1 MFSEDLLTQAETVL
15 ARCREMGITLA
26 TAESCTGGL
35 IAGCLTEI
43 VGSSDVVDRGYV
55 TYSNQAKM
63 DLLRVPDDMLRE
75 NGAVS
80 EQVARAMAEGA
91 LEQSKADLTVAVT
104 GVAGPGGGSDEK
116 PVGLVHIAC
125 ARKEQHTLHL
135 RCSFGDQGR
144 TKIRELTVLSALEL
158 IMKQLGQSTLA

>member
-1 MFSEDLLTQAETVL
+1 MFSDDLIAQADAVL
-15 ARCREMGITLA
+15 ECCRQMGMTLA

-43 VGSSDVVDRGYV
+43 AGSSDVVDCGYV

-63 DLLRVPDDMLRE
+63 DLLRVPADMLEE

-91 LEQSKADLTVAVT
+91 LEQSRTDLAVAVT
-104 GVAGPGGGSDEK
+104 GVAGPGGGSAEK

-125 ARKEQHTLHL
+125 ARKEHQTLHL

-144 TKIRELTVLSALEL
+144 GEIRELTVLSALEL
-158 IMKQLGQSTLA
+158 VMKQLGQSTLA